1 MHSLFQFPIKKDVT
15 TALSIS
21 FFMLFALAQ
30 AQTEK
35 IDGTT
40 GAPLGGIGAG
50 AIKFCAHNGTFAG
63 AFRTPCALDDF
74 KAQSNTQF
82 QFYSKNGSSVVTK
95 EKLSAVITNGRADD
109 DAVYPV
115 HYANFG
121 TINGVA
127 ATLTAFT
134 PWDLSNV
141 DLMCYPY
148 AFFQIDLKNTTT
160 GSIDAAVAFQT
171 QFTSASIVSGKGVKD
186 GDAQIVFE
194 RAVYIATDDP
204 DAVISAGNDDGFLA
218 SGQCNNQVSGTTN
231 KVAAKVALAAG
242 QSKSFKFVYAWHND
256 VTGFEGIH
264 DGMFYYLNLFKHEVG
279 PVADTGLAH
288 FDQFRDNAV
297 ALVTRM
303 RTSNLPAWLKNQTL
317 TSLANLTNNSMY
329 RQDGRYAHTEGQWST
344 NGTMDQMF
352 HSRQIYAAVV
362 PSLNWNEL
370 HYWARTQKTDPIGQ
384 IHHDIDSCSDDENYT
399 MSRNMAYM
407 CPWDAKQHHD
417 YRPIDLWVDLNC
429 VYILSVYEAFIAT
442 ADTAE
447 LSFLWPSV
455 KLAGQRVITQMTN
468 NNRGSD
474 GYPYLFSASTQNT
487 YDADGTTDMSA
498 YNNSLAMTT
507 FKSLSVMSTI
517 KGEQALV
524 TQFNKYYDSIR
535 TEFPQYYFTASHFPA
550 IRSENVM
557 TGQWLNYFLRFGE
570 LMDSA
575 KQVYALSQLNNLY
588 NPTAGFQSAAK
599 TYAEW
604 SEYLISHYGG
614 FALQTGRYAEWQ
626 GLQYDWYQRIFNNR
640 DLVYNIELGI
650 PDKVTTPKYL
660 ATSLSG
666 FNHYLSVPVV
676 WRNYY
681 TIVGYQRNKYTKEL
695 WLEPCLP
702 SSSQF
707 TAINHTLTDAL
718 VLSAEGSATIS
729 FKETGTAYKV
739 QDIMFK
745 PDNPIEVTD
754 LFIKDKELATNYVK
768 INGVLVDNSKVT
780 KVGTG
785 FAKELKISYNGSI
798 PSSGLTVTV
807 SDDPNFS
814 SSFAGIRNNGNRVIP
829 RTRAIF
835 SSTRNSFTIATPP
848 SHSYTI
854 HICDLNGRT
863 LKVLRGHG
871 AANVRV
877 YSSTRRMENSLSPG
891 IYAVRVSIGN
901 SIFSRCFIL
910 SE

>member
-1 MHSLFQFPIKKDVT
+1 MHPLFRVPVKKCATATLCFLILCSLV
-15 TALSIS
+15 
-21 FFMLFALAQ
+21 Q

-74 KAQSNTQF
+74 KAQPNTQF
-82 QFYSKNGSSVVTK
+82 QFYSKNGTTVETK
-95 EKLSAVITNGRADD
+95 EKLSAVIANGRADD

-121 TINGVA
+121 TINGVS

-134 PWDLSNV
+134 PWDLNHV

-160 GSIDAAVAFQT
+160 GSIDAAVAFQA
-171 QFTSASIVSGKGVKD
+171 QFISATVVSGKGIKD
-186 GDAQIVFE
+186 GDVVLE
-194 RAVYIATDDP
+194 RAVYAATDDP
-204 DAVISAGNDDGFLA
+204 DAVISIGNDNGFLT

-231 KVAAKVALAAG
+231 KVAAMVTLAAG
-242 QSKSFKFVYAWHND
+242 QTKRIKFVYAWHND
-256 VTGFEGIH
+256 VKGFEGIH
-264 DGMFYYLNLFKHEVG
+264 DGMFYYLNKFTEAG
-279 PVADTGLAH
+279 AIADTGLAH
-288 FDQFRDNAV
+288 FDSFRDNAV
-297 ALVTRM
+297 TLVTRM
-303 RTSNLPAWLKNQTL
+303 RASNLPAWLKNQTL
-317 TSLANLTNNSMY
+317 TSLSNLTNNSMY

-352 HSRQIYAAVV
+352 HSRQIFAAVV

-455 KLAGQRVITQMTN
+455 KLSGQRVITQMTN

-507 FKSLSVMSTI
+507 FKSLVVMSTI

-557 TGQWLNYFLRFGE
+557 TGQWLNYYLRFGE

-681 TIVGYQRNKYTKEL
+681 TIVGFQRNKYTKEL
-695 WLEPCLP
+695 WFEPCLP

-707 TAINHTLTDAL
+707 TTMNHTLTDAL
-718 VLSAEGSATIS
+718 VLSSEGSATIS

-745 PDNPIEVTD
+745 PDNPIDVTD
-754 LFIKDKELATNYVK
+754 LYVKDKELAANYVK
-768 INGVLVDNSKVT
+768 INGILVDNSKVK

-785 FAKELKISYNGSI
+785 FAKELKISYNGTI
-798 PSSGLTVTV
+798 PSSGLTVTL

-814 SSFAGIRNNGNRVIP
+814 SSFAGIRNFGNRAIP
-829 RTRAIF
+829 GTRAIF

-854 HICDLNGRT
+854 HICDLNGRI
-863 LKVLRGHG
+863 LKVFRGHG
-871 AANVRV
+871 AANVRI
-877 YSSTRRMENSLSPG
+877 YSSARRMENSLSPG
-891 IYAVRVSIGN
+891 IYAVRASAGN
-901 SIFSRCFIL
+901 SIFSRCFVL